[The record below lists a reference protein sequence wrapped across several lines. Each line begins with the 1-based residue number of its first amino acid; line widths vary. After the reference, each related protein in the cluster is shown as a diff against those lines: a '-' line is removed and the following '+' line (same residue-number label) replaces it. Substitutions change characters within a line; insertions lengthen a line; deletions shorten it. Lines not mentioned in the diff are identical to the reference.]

1 MFRGLDLFGNL
12 CLINLILALSNFLL
26 RALLVTPLIKLFT
39 HFTIAQLSTKLSL
52 IVKLFF

>member
-26 RALLVTPLIKLFT
+26 RALLVTPLIMVFT